1 MDSVLTVKET
11 TKEDTMIFLI
21 VAAALIY
28 LFIMYNP
35 ALFIFGAVV
44 IGCAVLA
51 QIANISSWRNS

>member
-1 MDSVLTVKET
+1 
-11 TKEDTMIFLI
+11 MIFLI

-35 ALFIFGAVV
+35 ALFILGAVV

-51 QIANISSWRNS
+51 QVANISSWHNS

>member
-1 MDSVLTVKET
+1 
-11 TKEDTMIFLI
+11 MIFLI
-21 VAAALIY
+21 VAAALIF

-35 ALFIFGAVV
+35 ILFIFGAVV

>member
-1 MDSVLTVKET
+1 
-11 TKEDTMIFLI
+11 MIFLI

-44 IGCAVLA
+44 IGCTILA
-51 QIANISSWRNS
+51 QIVSISSWRNS

>member
-1 MDSVLTVKET
+1 
-11 TKEDTMIFLI
+11 MIFLI

>member
-1 MDSVLTVKET
+1 MAFVLRVKET
-11 TKEDTMIFLI
+11 IKEDTMIFLI

-28 LFIMYNP
+28 LFIIYNP

-51 QIANISSWRNS
+51 QVANISSWRNS